1 MSLLEIKNLQTR
13 VEEKEILK
21 GVNLTIKTGE
31 VHVIM
36 GPNGAGKS
44 TLAGTL
50 VGNPVYEVV
59 DGEINFDGENIAELS
74 VDERARKGLF
84 LSFQYPLEIPGLSVE
99 DFLRTAKEAVTG
111 NKQSL
116 LSFNKELKKKMQELG
131 IDESYA
137 SRHLNVGFSGGEKK
151 KNEILQLS
159 VLEPKLAIL
168 DETDSGLDVDAT
180 KIVFEGVSKLKN
192 ENNSLLIITHYDKV
206 LDYVQPDFVHVMING
221 KIYKSC
227 GVEIA
232 KEIQENGFARFRK
245 EYEAEFK
252 EQVIEE

>member
-1 MSLLEIKNLQTR
+1 MNLLEIKNLKTK
-13 VEEKEILK
+13 VDDKEILK
-21 GVNLTIKTGE
+21 GVNLIIKTGE

-50 VGNPVYEVV
+50 IGNPVYEI
-59 DGEINFDGENIAELS
+59 DGGEIFFDGEDIVEMS

-84 LSFQYPLEIPGLSVE
+84 LSFQYPLEIPGLTVE
-99 DFLRTAKEAVTG
+99 GFLRTAKESISG
-111 NKQSL
+111 KKQSI
-116 LSFNKELKKKMQELG
+116 LSFNKELKKKMHSLG

-180 KIVFEGVSKLKN
+180 KIVFEGVSQLKT
-192 ENNSLLIITHYDKV
+192 EANSLLIITHYDKV
-206 LDYVQPDFVHVMING
+206 LDYIKPDFVHVMING
-221 KIYKSC
+221 KIYKS
-227 GVEIA
+227 GGIEIA
-232 KEIQENGFARFRK
+232 KEIQENGFERFRK

>member
-1 MSLLEIKNLQTR
+1 
-13 VEEKEILK
+13 
-21 GVNLTIKTGE
+21 
-31 VHVIM
+31 
-36 GPNGAGKS
+36 
-44 TLAGTL
+44 
-50 VGNPVYEVV
+50 
-59 DGEINFDGENIAELS
+59 
-74 VDERARKGLF
+74 
-84 LSFQYPLEIPGLSVE
+84 
-99 DFLRTAKEAVTG
+99 
-111 NKQSL
+111 
-116 LSFNKELKKKMQELG
+116 MQELG

-221 KIYKSC
+221 KIYKSG

-232 KEIQENGFARFRK
+232 KEIQENGFVRFRK

>member
-1 MSLLEIKNLQTR
+1 MNLLEIKNLKTK
-13 VEEKEILK
+13 VEEKDILK
-21 GVNLTIKTGE
+21 GVDLSIKTGE

-50 VGNPVYEVV
+50 IGNPVYEIES
-59 DGEINFDGENIAELS
+59 GEILFDGEDIVDMS

-84 LSFQYPLEIPGLSVE
+84 LSFQYPLEIPGLTVE
-99 DFLRTAKEAVTG
+99 DFLRTAKEAVSG
-111 NKQSL
+111 KKQSVL
-116 LSFNKELKKKMQELG
+116 TFNKELKKKMNLLG

-180 KIVFEGVSKLKN
+180 KIVFEGVSALKSD
-192 ENNSLLIITHYDKV
+192 NNSLLIITHYDKV
-206 LDYVQPDFVHVMING
+206 LDYIKPDYVHVMING
-221 KIYKSC
+221 KIYKSG

-232 KEIQENGFARFRK
+232 KEIQENGFERFRK

>member
-1 MSLLEIKNLQTR
+1 MNLLKINDLKTK
-13 VEEKEILK
+13 VDDKEILK
-21 GVNLTIKTGE
+21 GVSLSINVGE

-50 VGNPVYEVV
+50 IGNPVYEV
-59 DGEINFDGENIAELS
+59 DGGEILFEGEDIVEMS

-99 DFLRTAKEAVTG
+99 DFLRTAKESVTG
-111 NKQSL
+111 KKQSIL
-116 LSFNKELKKKMQELG
+116 GFNKELKKKMQTLD

-180 KIVFEGVSKLKN
+180 KIVFEGVGKLKN

-206 LDYVQPDFVHVMING
+206 LDYIKPDFVHVMING
-221 KIYKSC
+221 KIYKTG

-232 KEIQENGFARFRK
+232 KEIQENGFERFRK
-245 EYEAEFK
+245 EYEAEFG
-252 EQVIEE
+252 ERVVEE